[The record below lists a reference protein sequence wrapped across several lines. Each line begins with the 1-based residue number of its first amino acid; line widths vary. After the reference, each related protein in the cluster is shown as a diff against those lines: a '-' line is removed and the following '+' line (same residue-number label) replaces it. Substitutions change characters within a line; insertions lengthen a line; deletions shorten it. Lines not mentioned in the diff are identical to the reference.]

1 MSETPNELKNAMVDL
16 DKGLKPR
23 ATVRELLSWFGAAR
37 RRYRVVARIRAA
49 LDDVGLI
56 TYPDFEGEWVDSTIY
71 FMKKPKPEPA
81 KAGTDKT
88 GAGSK
93 TDSGQSDAL
102 EPVATVVVEP
112 QAGKTSPDGP
122 VTPSHRLG
130 RLKAAHVKVVSVA
143 PTASIQQA
151 ITIMLTNDFSQLP
164 VMTNERD
171 VKGLI
176 SWKSIGSRLA
186 LKKKCELVKDA
197 MEPWRE
203 MSEDGSIFDAVSV
216 IAKDDC
222 VLVRS
227 QDKRVT
233 GVITASDIA
242 NQFHLLTEPFL
253 LLSDV
258 EGRVRNLIA
267 SKIKP
272 EDLKKNKDPSDP
284 TRTIESIHDFTF
296 GGYVFLLQQSAI
308 WDKLCLCIDQKTF
321 VKQLDE
327 VREVRNDVMHFD
339 PDGIDED
346 AQQSLRTFAGFMER
360 LAILSAG

>member
-1 MSETPNELKNAMVDL
+1 MSETPNEMMNAMVDL
-16 DKGLKPR
+16 EKGLKPR

-56 TYPDFEGEWVDSTIY
+56 TYPDFEGEWVDATIY
-71 FMKKPKPEPA
+71 FMKKSKAEPT
-81 KAGTDKT
+81 KSETPQPGTKT
-88 GAGSK
+88 EVQNGS
-93 TDSGQSDAL
+93 TPGT
-102 EPVATVVVEP
+102 ATTVNVEP
-112 QAGKTSPDGP
+112 QPGTGLSDIP

-186 LKKKCELVKDA
+186 LKKKCDLVKDA
-197 MEPWRE
+197 MEPCRE
-203 MSEDGSIFDAVSV
+203 MSEDGSIFEAVSV

-258 EGRVRNLIA
+258 ESRVRNLIA
-267 SKIKP
+267 SKIKV
-272 EDLKKNKDPSDP
+272 EELKKVKDPSNP
-284 TRTIESIHDFTF
+284 TRAIESIHDFTL
-296 GGYVFLLQQSAI
+296 GGYVFLLQQQAI
-308 WDKLCLCIDQKTF
+308 WDKLGLSIDQKTF

-339 PDGIDED
+339 PDGIDEN
-346 AQQSLRTFAGFMER
+346 AQQSLRTFAAFMER
-360 LAILSAG
+360 LAFLNVS